1 MEGHMIYTGDDFYCE
16 RVLSGLE
23 KIKIFKESSHALA
36 FFHTKP
42 FWHFHLVVI
51 PKVHIPSFVDLGIN
65 SERDLFDLISFVRE
79 VANEVQMEKGSA
91 RILTNLGEYQDS
103 KHLHFHVCFG
113 KQI

>member
-1 MEGHMIYTGDDFYCE
+1 MPEEGIELT
-16 RVLSGLE
+16 E
-23 KIKIFKESSHALA
+23 KSNLMTIEEII
-36 FFHTKP
+36 T
-42 FWHFHLVVI
+42 I
-51 PKVHIPSFVDLGIN
+51 TRQFVDLGIN
-65 SERDLFDLISFVRE
+65 SERELFDLISFVRE